1 MILAHD
7 VHPLPADYDVVLIR
21 ERARQRGPLWDAA
34 PDLHFKAFLLRE
46 RGQCGAAAGSYSSRY
61 LWRHDGAFR
70 DFLVNGRYRA
80 VTDRFGRAD
89 VQSRLV
95 LDARKGPGRA
105 PRFAYR
111 EDLDIPL
118 DADLTAILH
127 AEVERNAA
135 VAERPGTVATA
146 VGVDTKD
153 WKLTRILLSEPSPS
167 GNEPGVGYTVLHLA
181 APLLGAL
188 P

>member
-1 MILAHD
+1 MILAHY
-7 VHPLPADYDVVLIR
+7 VHPLPADYDVALIR

-46 RGQCGAAAGSYSSRY
+46 RGQFGAAAGSYSSLY

-89 VQSRLV
+89 IQTRLV

-127 AEVERNAA
+127 AEMERNAA
-135 VAERPGTVATA
+135 VAGRPGTVATA

-153 WKLTRILLSEPSPS
+153 WKLTRILLSELSPS

>member
-1 MILAHD
+1 M
-7 VHPLPADYDVVLIR
+7 
-21 ERARQRGPLWDAA
+21 
-34 PDLHFKAFLLRE
+34 
-46 RGQCGAAAGSYSSRY
+46 
-61 LWRHDGAFR
+61 
-70 DFLVNGRYRA
+70 
-80 VTDRFGRAD
+80 
-89 VQSRLV
+89 

-127 AEVERNAA
+127 AEVER
-135 VAERPGTVATA
+135 
-146 VGVDTKD
+146 VDTKD